1 VSGTPYD
8 DAFKHLAEQDPES
21 LLILVGAFPPNQPV
35 RIKVLSRELRTSKR
49 IVDQAYLVTTGN
61 ESRIA
66 HLEAQTRYDAA
77 MPERMLEYA
86 LMLWLAHKRRYAV
99 DSFVLLL
106 TREGLPREAPEQ
118 VSVKAGSLSVTV
130 RYHLVRLWEIEAQSL
145 LALNRD
151 QLLPFVPLMK
161 GGLKELE
168 ASARRVARLAD
179 RQQRDIL
186 ALNLLTLGSLRYNRD
201 TIEDVFRR
209 DNMILELIKDTPYYR
224 YMVDE
229 ERKKALRE
237 GRKTGKQEGSLQV
250 ARKLLLRL
258 AEKRFPKADIKT
270 EVARIRSLSA
280 LEQLC
285 VDIDDIKTE
294 RALRQRLG
302 KITPAKRALKRKA
315 RKS

>member
-1 VSGTPYD
+1 MSGTPYD

-21 LLILVGAFPPNQPV
+21 LLILVGALPSDELV
-35 RIKVLSRELRTSKR
+35 RIKVLSRELRPSKR
-49 IVDQAYLVTTGN
+49 IVDQAYLVTTRS

-66 HLEAQTRYDAA
+66 HLEAQTRYDPA

-106 TREGLPREAPEQ
+106 TREGLPPEAPER
-118 VSVKAGSLSVTV
+118 VSVKAGALSVTV

-161 GGLKELE
+161 GGLKELRMS
-168 ASARRVARLAD
+168 ASRVARSVD

-201 TIEDVFRR
+201 TIEEVFRR
-209 DNMILELIKDTPYYR
+209 DTMMLELIKDTPYYR
-224 YMVDE
+224 YMIDE
-229 ERKKALRE
+229 ARKEARRE
-237 GRKTGKQEGSLQV
+237 GKQEGSLRV
-250 ARKLLLRL
+250 ARKLLLGL
-258 AEKRFPKADIKT
+258 AEKRFPGVDIKT

-285 VDIDDIKTE
+285 LDIDDLKTE
-294 RALRQRLG
+294 KALRERLG
-302 KITPAKRALKRKA
+302 KIIPTKRAPKRKT